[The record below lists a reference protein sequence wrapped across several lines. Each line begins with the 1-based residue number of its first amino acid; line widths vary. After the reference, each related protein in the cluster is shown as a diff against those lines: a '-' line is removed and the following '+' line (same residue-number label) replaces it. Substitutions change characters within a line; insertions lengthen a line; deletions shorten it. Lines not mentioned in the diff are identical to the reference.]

1 MAGRKMK
8 IKLPAS
14 PWHYEMA
21 GRKASLDVAD
31 MFGDPVFDLVRPYDE
46 EVETTKFIVHAANA
60 IFALAE
66 QELRDP
72 LEMAIDLEMRTRNVT
87 REDVLVILKPRKK
100 KGYFR
105 WQMREKIYEEN
116 KCVSN

>member
-1 MAGRKMK
+1 MARRKMK

-21 GRKASLDVAD
+21 GRKASLDVANA
-31 MFGDPVFDLVRPYDE
+31 FGDPVFDPARPYDE

-66 QELRDP
+66 QELKEP
-72 LEMAIDLEMRTRNVT
+72 LEAQLIW
-87 REDVLVILKPRKK
+87 K
-100 KGYFR
+100 
-105 WQMREKIYEEN
+105 
-116 KCVSN
+116 